1 MGPQVRAQVTGPLHI
16 TLAQARGAAAQQAA
30 VDAWLQARDAR
41 SGAADRGQCV
51 VIVEGP
57 SFALQVP
64 EAVAV
69 QRLAAGCVCCV
80 GQVPLR
86 VALTRSA
93 RAMDA
98 TRPRAVLLVVSNDE
112 HLPRLRAQIE
122 RGELGQGIE
131 LAQHE

>member
-1 MGPQVRAQVTGPLHI
+1 MSGAIEI
-16 TLAQARGAAAQQAA
+16 TVAHGRGAAQQAI
-30 VDAWLQARDAR
+30 VDAWLRQGDAR
-41 SGAADRGQCV
+41 GGAADRRQRALV
-51 VIVEGP
+51 VEGP

-64 EAVAV
+64 EDLAV

-86 VALTRSA
+86 VAVTRSL

-98 TRPRAVLLVVSNDE
+98 TRPRALLLLVSQDA

-122 RGELGQGIE
+122 RGDLGTGIALIE
-131 LAQHE
+131 QDFAQD

>member
-1 MGPQVRAQVTGPLHI
+1 MSGAIEI
-16 TLAQARGAAAQQAA
+16 TVAHARGAAQQAI
-30 VDAWLQARDAR
+30 VDAWLRQGDAR
-41 SGAADRGQCV
+41 GGAADRRQRALV
-51 VIVEGP
+51 VEGP

-64 EAVAV
+64 EDLAV

-86 VALTRSA
+86 VAVTRSL

-98 TRPRAVLLVVSNDE
+98 TRPRALLLLVSQDA

-122 RGELGQGIE
+122 RGDLGTGIALIE
-131 LAQHE
+131 QDFAQD

>member
-1 MGPQVRAQVTGPLHI
+1 MNCAIEI
-16 TLAQARGAAAQQAA
+16 TLAQARGAVQQDV
-30 VDAWLQARDAR
+30 VDAWLRMPTVGDARD
-41 SGAADRGQCV
+41 GAADRRQRALV
-51 VIVEGP
+51 VEGP

-64 EAVAV
+64 EDLAV

-86 VALTRSA
+86 VAVTRSL

-98 TRPRAVLLVVSNDE
+98 TRPRALLLLVSQDA

-122 RGELGQGIE
+122 RGELGAGIA
-131 LAQHE
+131 LVVQDLLQD